1 MAASKPIAL
10 LGGTFDP
17 PHLGHLVLAEC
28 ARAQFDAAKVVF
40 LPAGEP
46 WRKATRAVTPPEHR
60 LAMVR
65 LAVERN
71 PRFEVDDREV
81 RRAGPTY
88 TVETLE
94 ALHAEGLDNLLLIL
108 GSDAVADLPNWNQ
121 PGRIAELARIV
132 VARKGAAGDRPTEHP
147 IVEMPALAISSTE
160 VRARVAAGKPIR
172 YLVPDAVERYIH
184 DHNLYR

>member
-17 PHLGHLVLAEC
+17 PHLAHLVLAEC
-28 ARAQFDAAKVVF
+28 AREQFDAAKVVF

-46 WRKATRAVTPPEHR
+46 WRKATRAVTAAEHR

-65 LAVERN
+65 LAVAGN
-71 PRFEVDDREV
+71 PAFEVDDREV
-81 RRAGPTY
+81 RRPGPTY

-94 ALHAEGLDNLLLIL
+94 ALRAEGLDDLLLIL
-108 GSDAVADLPNWNQ
+108 GSDAVADLPNWKQ
-121 PGRIAELARIV
+121 PERIADLARIV
-132 VARKGAAGDRPTEHP
+132 VARKGTAADRPTEYP
-147 IVEMPALAISSTE
+147 VVDMPALAISSTE

-172 YLVPDAVERYIH
+172 YLLPDAVERYIRE
-184 DHNLYR
+184 HNLYR